1 PEGWRCHCW
10 NEGLRPVPCAFRP
23 AWKRAPS
30 AVLIGVAL
38 VAAGCETKPKVPPG
52 AHPVVTVAPPLKS
65 GAWRR
70 IATDADEDRLARLD
84 SAWQQALTEAG
95 KSFANEIRKE
105 G

>member
-1 PEGWRCHCW
+1 
-10 NEGLRPVPCAFRP
+10 
-23 AWKRAPS
+23 
-30 AVLIGVAL
+30 
-38 VAAGCETKPKVPPG
+38 PG

-105 G
+105 GALLKPHAALQRPSPTPGSYNCRLIKLGRASPKTRAYESFKPFFCYV